1 MLEVWNHL
9 QTWLVPLVPA
19 LAIITLTILIV
30 KLLMR
35 KPTVKTTGHR
45 FRSQLYVLLIVLAAI
60 VGLILTLPID
70 TDTRGQL
77 LTLMGLLLTAI
88 ITLSSPTIATNA
100 MAGFMLRTL
109 GSYAP
114 GDFIRVG
121 EYFGRVTE
129 QDLFHT
135 EIQTEDRDLLMIPN
149 LYLVINPVKVVHAS
163 GTIVS
168 AEVSLGYDV
177 EHRKIEEILIEAANK
192 AELTDPFV
200 YIMELGD
207 FAVTYK
213 ISGFLANIKH
223 LLSTR
228 SKLRRHMMDCLHAK
242 NIEIAS
248 PSIMNQR
255 PLTKVL
261 IPKANTQ
268 PVKEAATDINP
279 EAIVFDKA
287 DRAQQIGELIAHH
300 KELQQEIN
308 DLDSSQE
315 DYEQLKTRKIRRLKA
330 VERASNA
337 LEKQNE

>member
-114 GDFIRVG
+114 KF
-121 EYFGRVTE
+121 
-129 QDLFHT
+129 
-135 EIQTEDRDLLMIPN
+135 
-149 LYLVINPVKVVHAS
+149 K
-163 GTIVS
+163 
-168 AEVSLGYDV
+168 
-177 EHRKIEEILIEAANK
+177 RKI
-192 AELTDPFV
+192 
-200 YIMELGD
+200 
-207 FAVTYK
+207 
-213 ISGFLANIKH
+213 
-223 LLSTR
+223 
-228 SKLRRHMMDCLHAK
+228 
-242 NIEIAS
+242 
-248 PSIMNQR
+248 
-255 PLTKVL
+255 
-261 IPKANTQ
+261 
-268 PVKEAATDINP
+268 
-279 EAIVFDKA
+279 AIF
-287 DRAQQIGELIAHH
+287 
-300 KELQQEIN
+300 
-308 DLDSSQE
+308 
-315 DYEQLKTRKIRRLKA
+315 
-330 VERASNA
+330 
-337 LEKQNE
+337 